1 MSAPYEPG
9 ADFGSVPGFAPW
21 LTQRSGV
28 DTTASGTPD
37 SAIRPP
43 DGRPTRVLV
52 KKMATGPSTTGTT
65 RTSRTLRN
73 CLLVAVVAVAALLSL
88 PGTSFAESDRGDRAA
103 RSATVLRSGGI
114 LVRGEGYGLV
124 QGSPAVRALQ
134 LRLRA
139 RGFRPGPIDG
149 LYGPLTSGAVRRFQR
164 KHELVVDGIVGP
176 QTRKPLLVQP
186 AARREQPDA
195 RGPVAANPSPPEPA
209 PPEPAPKEPPVEP
222 PIALDV
228 PPASAPQADVPAAP
242 SSNSGISPWF
252 AAALGALGA
261 GLALGAFR
269 LRASRRRGGPKR
281 GAHVA
286 PRLGPSDRRLS
297 LGMVCAAL
305 LAVFAVGA
313 AVGALFA
320 ANAADDERASAS
332 EPRAALPLA
341 QSSAG
346 GGAEVKGER
355 RPQRSLVAGSA
366 RERLGHP

>member
-1 MSAPYEPG
+1 VE
-9 ADFGSVPGFAPW
+9 
-21 LTQRSGV
+21 
-28 DTTASGTPD
+28 
-37 SAIRPP
+37 
-43 DGRPTRVLV
+43 
-52 KKMATGPSTTGTT
+52 TGPLTTGAT

-73 CLLVAVVAVAALLSL
+73 CLLVAVVAVTALLSL
-88 PGTSFAESDRGDRAA
+88 PGTSFAENNRGDRAA
-103 RSATVLRSGGI
+103 ASAAVLRSGGT
-114 LVRGEGYGLV
+114 LVRGEGYGV
-124 QGSPAVRALQ
+124 VHGSPAVRALQ

-186 AARREQPDA
+186 AARREQPDP
-195 RGPVAANPSPPEPA
+195 RRPVAANPNRPEPA
-209 PPEPAPKEPPVEP
+209 PPEPAPPDPAPKQP

-242 SSNSGISPWF
+242 SSNSGISPWL

-297 LGMVCAAL
+297 LGMVCAAM

-346 GGAEVKGER
+346 GGAVVKGER